1 VDKPCHVQ
9 EFAALTGVT
18 VRALHHYDRLG
29 LLQPRRTSSGY
40 RLYGRRELQRLE
52 QIVALKFIGVPLQ
65 QIKAILDRNAP
76 GLPDALRMKR
86 IMLEDKRQL
95 LDRAIQAIREAEQS
109 FAAGGGPDAEILKK
123 IIEVIEMQ
131 SNNDWTQKYYS
142 AEALARI
149 KEHHPEWT
157 PESRDKGRQDWLD
170 LFHDVEAALEEDPA
184 GEKAQALAERWK
196 NMELTFTCGD
206 PEIAQGVNRMWT
218 DKANWTERMKDYMAQ
233 FSNPAVWDFMRR
245 VFASGKHRSQ

>member
-1 VDKPCHVQ
+1 MDKPCQVQ
-9 EFAALTGVT
+9 EFAALTGLT
-18 VRALHHYDRLG
+18 VRALHYYDRLG

-52 QIVALKFIGVPLQ
+52 QIVALKFIGIPLK

-76 GLPDALRMKR
+76 GLLGALRMQR
-86 IMLEDKRQL
+86 IVLEDKRQL

-109 FAAGGGPDAEILKK
+109 FAAGGSPNVEILKK

-131 SNNDWTQKYYS
+131 SSNDWTQKYYS

-149 KEHHPEWT
+149 KEQHPEWN
-157 PESRDKGRQDWLD
+157 PESRDQWRQDWLD
-170 LFHDVEAALEEDPA
+170 LFHDVEAALAENPA
-184 GEKAQALAERWK
+184 GEKAQSLGERWK
-196 NMELTFTCGD
+196 NMELTFTCRD
-206 PEIAQGVNRMWT
+206 PEIAQGINRMWS
-218 DKANWTERMKDYMAQ
+218 DKSNWTEQMKHRMAQ

-245 VFASGKHRSQ
+245 VFASGKRRTH